1 MLDLFHILGICTI
14 RYISRWVKRCII
26 YNRCTILC
34 SKVLYNVLILHVLD
48 WY

>member
-14 RYISRWVKRCII
+14 RYISRWVKRCIG
-26 YNRCTILC
+26 TVLC